1 MSFSNIFGFSF
12 FSAFGVEALT
22 NVVWFNGRE
31 RVSDMVQRFVS
42 LAKAELEA
50 AGGGEQKKSRKVR
63 LPLGASF

>member
-1 MSFSNIFGFSF
+1 M
-12 FSAFGVEALT
+12 T
-22 NVVWFNGRE
+22 VVWFIERE

-63 LPLGASF
+63 IQRVANYFFWRPPLSASFLSC